1 MSKTIKQQFKDEIP
15 QEDKDLEKK
24 YTIYSYEFQFLRN
37 LDIIMRAYT
46 ANMSQLNDDYLR
58 GIAARLGHEGE
69 DLRFAIDLNDEKRE
83 LTLKRVYIPKAEKP
97 APPLDK

>member
-1 MSKTIKQQFKDEIP
+1 MSKAIKKQLDDRP
-15 QEDKDLEKK
+15 DEDKALEKT
-24 YTIYSYEFQFLRN
+24 YTIYSHEFQFLRN

-46 ANMSQLNDDYLR
+46 ANMQQLNDDYLR

-83 LTLKRVYIPKAEKP
+83 LTLKRVYIPKTEKP
-97 APPLDK
+97 ASPLDK